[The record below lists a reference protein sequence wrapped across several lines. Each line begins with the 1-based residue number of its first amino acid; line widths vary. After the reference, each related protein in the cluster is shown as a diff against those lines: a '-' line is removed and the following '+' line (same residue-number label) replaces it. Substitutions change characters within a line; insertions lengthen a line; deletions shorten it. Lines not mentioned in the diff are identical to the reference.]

1 MSDGIMYT
9 MPMTVTGTT
18 VVQDLFSLVAG
29 AASVICIH
37 ECHIG
42 NESEFGDA
50 AAEMLDIQISRFEGA
65 FSIGSGGSTP
75 TEEPTHTG
83 SPAATTSGRTNDTT
97 ITSGGTEAVMKQD
110 TFHVAGGFHYVPTP
124 KARVWVSPT
133 DAFVVG
139 LMTVPDDAINLRGYI
154 VWEEF
159 GG

>member
-1 MSDGIMYT
+1 MSNGFMNT
-9 MPMTVTGTT
+9 MPMTVTGAT

-42 NESEFGDA
+42 QETEFGDA
-50 AAEMLDIQISRFEGA
+50 AAEMLDIKISRFEGG
-65 FSIGSGGSTP
+65 FSIGTGGTTP
-75 TEEPTHTG
+75 TEEPMHTG
-83 SPAATTSGRTNDTT
+83 GVTTTSGRTNDTT
-97 ITSGGTEAVMKQD
+97 PTSGGTEAIMKRD

-124 KARVWVSPT
+124 EARVWVSPT
-133 DAFVVG
+133 DAFIVG
-139 LMTVPDDAINLRGYI
+139 LMTAPDDAIDLRGYI